1 MTANTA
7 DGVDILVVG
16 SGLGGMIAALR
27 AHDSG
32 LRTLMIEKSP
42 YYGGTSA
49 FSGGGIWIPNH
60 PDVQDEDSREAALT
74 YLNAVTGGKADQG
87 KLEAYVDNA
96 PAMAAYARSVG
107 ARLFKCEGL
116 PDYFSDLPGAMP
128 GRQLSPRDFDGKLL
142 GDEFHRL
149 RPIHPGFLGFERYA
163 LNMDAIYALM
173 NRQRGWLWEGCKL
186 VFGYWADIGW
196 RMRTSRDRR
205 LSMGRAFVGYLR
217 KAMIDRGIPLL
228 LNTALVGL
236 VREES
241 RVTGVRVKHNG
252 NEKLIT
258 SRAVILATGG
268 FEQNQQLRDEYHP
281 VKTEVVHSLTPAG
294 GNRGD
299 AIRAGQEIGAAV
311 DNMENAWW
319 SPTVDLLDSSN
330 SRVAGQLFFD
340 RGRPGSICVNRLG
353 RRFCNE
359 SISYDRFGYAMIE
372 DHRKTGANLPCW
384 MIFDA
389 RYRQKYNISNI
400 PPGWAYPDWRLPKEY
415 WDSILYR
422 AGTLEELAR
431 KIEID
436 PHALAATI
444 RRVNE
449 YAHTGRDMDFGRGDT
464 EFDRFFGDPRN
475 RPNPALGAI
484 DKAPFYAI
492 KLELGDL
499 GTKGGL
505 RVDEHGRVIDQS
517 GEPITGL
524 YATGNTIASLFADS
538 YPGPGST
545 LGPAMTFGFVSANH
559 AADSLANAGG
569 RGMACA
575 RTGAD
580 LTGG

>member
-1 MTANTA
+1 
-7 DGVDILVVG
+7 
-16 SGLGGMIAALR
+16 
-27 AHDSG
+27 
-32 LRTLMIEKSP
+32 
-42 YYGGTSA
+42 
-49 FSGGGIWIPNH
+49 
-60 PDVQDEDSREAALT
+60 
-74 YLNAVTGGKADQG
+74 
-87 KLEAYVDNA
+87 
-96 PAMAAYARSVG
+96 
-107 ARLFKCEGL
+107 
-116 PDYFSDLPGAMP
+116 
-128 GRQLSPRDFDGKLL
+128 
-142 GDEFHRL
+142 
-149 RPIHPGFLGFERYA
+149 
-163 LNMDAIYALM
+163 
-173 NRQRGWLWEGCKL
+173 
-186 VFGYWADIGW
+186 
-196 RMRTSRDRR
+196 
-205 LSMGRAFVGYLR
+205 
-217 KAMIDRGIPLL
+217 
-228 LNTALVGL
+228 
-236 VREES
+236 
-241 RVTGVRVKHNG
+241 GVRVKHNG

-389 RYRQKYNISNI
+389 RYRQTYSISNI

-517 GEPITGL
+517 GGPITGL
-524 YATGNTIASLFADS
+524 YATGNTTASLFAD
-538 YPGPGST
+538 
-545 LGPAMTFGFVSANH
+545 
-559 AADSLANAGG
+559 
-569 RGMACA
+569 
-575 RTGAD
+575 
-580 LTGG
+580 